1 MVEKTQ
7 DMIVRQRR
15 VVGVGAPVS
24 QARPVGFLEPAHDLP
39 GSATAVA
46 EPAPEA
52 QVQPEIR
59 SNPQRGMRPGGL
71 LVWRRVRLSAATV
84 WVLAG
89 FVTVVSAIGAKELGP
104 ASPLAALDRPA
115 AASTPNPPPSV
126 IAGGPAGDA
135 DSPALAS
142 ASMTASAGAGLQ
154 PDAGIRWFNGRP
166 VRPARVMT
174 MTVTAY
180 SPDAAS
186 CYPYADGQTATLH
199 GVDTNG
205 GFLVAADTDVL
216 PFGTMLTVEGYAG
229 NEVVPVLDRG
239 GAIKGNRLDL
249 LFPTHEAA
257 LEWGVKTLDVIIWE
271 YADGKPADDPREL
284 RS

>member
-1 MVEKTQ
+1 VVQKSQ

-15 VVGVGAPVS
+15 VVGGIAPVN
-24 QARPVGFLEPAHDLP
+24 QARPVGYLEPAHDLP
-39 GSATAVA
+39 ARSA
-46 EPAPEA
+46 PADAP
-52 QVQPEIR
+52 QPEVALALSALASKPSR
-59 SNPQRGMRPGGL
+59 
-71 LVWRRVRLSAATV
+71 WRLSAGTL
-84 WVLAG
+84 WVLAA

-104 ASPLAALDRPA
+104 VSPMAALNTAPLAVAQPRIAPPAPSPA
-115 AASTPNPPPSV
+115 APVLVAAALT
-126 IAGGPAGDA
+126 
-135 DSPALAS
+135 SPAAD
-142 ASMTASAGAGLQ
+142 GLQ
-154 PDAGIRWFNGRP
+154 PDNGTRWFNGRP
-166 VRPARVMT
+166 VRPARIIT

-205 GFLVAADTDVL
+205 GFLVAADTDLL
-216 PFGTMLTVEGYAG
+216 PFGTMLTIEGYAH
-229 NEVVPVLDRG
+229 NQVVPVLDRG

-257 LEWGVKTLDVIIWE
+257 LQWGVKTIDVVIWE
-271 YADGKPADDPREL
+271 YADGKPAVDPRKL